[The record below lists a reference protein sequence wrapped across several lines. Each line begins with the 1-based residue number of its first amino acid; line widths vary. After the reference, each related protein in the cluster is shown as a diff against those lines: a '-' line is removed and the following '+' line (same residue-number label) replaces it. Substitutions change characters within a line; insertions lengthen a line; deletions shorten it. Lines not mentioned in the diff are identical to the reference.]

1 MMEKLIELLKPYI
14 VGFPCES
21 ESGSC
26 ELANCRECRGRE
38 LAEKLIENGV
48 LLPPVKVGQTVYF
61 LRYNE
66 VCEAKV
72 IFMEINLFTDPQLW
86 LSVEYYSPMFGTHTY
101 KTRID
106 LMLGKIVFLTRE
118 EAEAE
123 LEKRRKEV
131 NAT

>member
-1 MMEKLIELLKPYI
+1 MTELERLTVLIEECAAI
-14 VGFPCES
+14 H
-21 ESGSC
+21 ESGFAPDKRVPA
-26 ELANCRECRGRE
+26 EALARYLLG
-38 LAEKLIENGV
+38 NGV
-48 LLPPVKVGQTVYF
+48 ILPPVKVGQTVYF

-86 LSVEYYSPMFGTHTY
+86 LSVEYYSLMFGTHTY

-123 LEKRRKEV
+123 LEKRRKEKKRE
-131 NAT
+131 